1 MYRSMTRA
9 ALLLA
14 LLFIFQSLRLF
25 VPVPAFVSMFVIG
38 SAVNAC
44 LLAAVETAGW
54 QAALLLGLVA
64 PVIAYLQQALP
75 VPVFIIPVVAA
86 NILYITGYK
95 VLLPVNRWLAIAAAA
110 GLKMAGLYVAVT
122 WLLTFVNIPEALA
135 MMIKMMLSWPQFIT
149 GIAGGILCF
158 VVLAR
163 RQGSKRWRKGL

>member
-14 LLFIFQSLRLF
+14 LMFIFQSLRLL

-54 QAALLLGLVA
+54 QAALLLGLAA

-75 VPVFIIPVVAA
+75 VPVLIIPVIAA
-86 NILYITGYK
+86 NILYIIGYK
-95 VLLPVNRWLAIAAAA
+95 VLLPVNRWLAVAAAA
-110 GLKMAGLYVAVT
+110 GLKLAGLYMAVA
-122 WLLTFVNIPEALA
+122 WLLTFVHLPENLA
-135 MMIKMMLSWPQFIT
+135 VMIKMMLSWPQLIT
-149 GIAGGILCF
+149 GVAGGIICF

-163 RQGSKRWRKGL
+163 RAGRKGRWAGR

>member
-1 MYRSMTRA
+1 MTRA

-14 LLFIFQSLRLF
+14 LMFIFQSLRLF

-54 QAALLLGLVA
+54 QAAMILGVTA

-75 VPVFIIPVVAA
+75 VPVLIIPVAAA
-86 NILYITGYK
+86 NILYITGYRIF
-95 VLLPVNRWLAIAAAA
+95 LSTNRWVAIAAAS
-110 GLKMAGLYVAVT
+110 GLKMAGLYFSVT
-122 WLLTFVNIPEALA
+122 WLLLAVNMPEKLA
-135 MMIKMMLSWPQFIT
+135 MIVKMMLSWPQLIT
-149 GIAGGILCF
+149 GAAGGILCF

-163 RQGSKRWRKGL
+163 RQGLRRQSAQ